1 MTATSWRACSNS
13 GSGARLDMV
22 DKVVVVVVMKSR
34 GGENHSF
41 VGCVG
46 MGRRNRSRRD
56 LYNGCVEDINLSLYI
71 RSEQLTSSHLTPPS
85 VGFGFN
91 LSLAHSLV
99 VDSSAQLPSAPP
111 RSFAVSVCRM
121 VRREWSLLLPPGLD
135 PSWSHRTH
143 TRL

>member
-1 MTATSWRACSNS
+1 
-13 GSGARLDMV
+13 MV
-22 DKVVVVVVMKSR
+22 DKVVVVVVMKSK

-41 VGCVG
+41 VFCVG

-91 LSLAHSLV
+91 LSLSLPLSP
-99 VDSSAQLPSAPP
+99 SSTAQLSSRLPRHARSLSLSAEW
-111 RSFAVSVCRM
+111 FAVSGRCC
-121 VRREWSLLLPPGLD
+121 SPPDLTRHGPIVQTHDSD
-135 PSWSHRTH
+135 PKR
-143 TRL
+143 